1 MQVTPSILRYAAA
14 GVLAA
19 AAGMAV
25 GHLAATVVEPAAS
38 PVTAIGAV
46 VVDATP
52 TPVKE
57 WAVATLGTADKP
69 ILIATVVL
77 VTVVLSAGIGLLARR
92 WRTAGLVLLVVLVT
106 LAGLAAVG
114 RPSAG
119 QLAVVP
125 SLLAGLTGVIALT
138 WLCRLADLESEPA
151 GSGRPESPLDH
162 TAYAIA
168 RPGRPGRRS
177 FVTAAAGTGI
187 GALTV
192 GGVASLASGRTSAVA
207 AQPLPSP
214 SAPAAPLPPGLET
227 TTRGISALR
236 TPRDEFYRID
246 TALTI
251 PRVDVSSWTL
261 TIDGMVDHKVVVTWA
276 ELLAMDLIERDVTIN
291 CVSNEV
297 GGPYI
302 GATRWTG
309 VPVRNILQRA
319 GIRAEADQILSTS
332 VDGMT
337 ISTPVE
343 ALLDDREALLVVGM
357 DGATLPPEHGFP
369 VRLITPG
376 LYGFV
381 GATKWLSRLTATT
394 YAAQPAYWTER
405 GWAID
410 APVQPQARIDVPGRG
425 NSTSAGTVAIGG
437 VAWAMATGGITAVQ
451 VRVDDGPWQQA
462 RLGPEVGA
470 RYWRQWVLPWEARRG
485 RHTITAR
492 AVDASG
498 EPQVEAERDPYPSGA
513 TGWHSIEV
521 NIT

>member
-1 MQVTPSILRYAAA
+1 MYRPLLAWLSGLALFLAGTIGHAESVVVEGAAPLRNQNP
-14 GVLAA
+14 LAA
-19 AAGMAV
+19 REEAIRNALAEAARSGSLHV
-25 GHLAATVVEPAAS
+25 GSVLGTSGPQ
-38 PVTAIGAV
+38 TAFDQV
-46 VVDATP
+46 VVKA
-52 TPVKE
+52 
-57 WAVATLGTADKP
+57 
-69 ILIATVVL
+69 
-77 VTVVLSAGIGLLARR
+77 SARVYRHQIINESHDGETYR
-92 WRTAGLVLLVVLVT
+92 VT
-106 LAGLAAVG
+106 L
-114 RPSAG
+114 S
-119 QLAVVP
+119 
-125 SLLAGLTGVIALT
+125 
-138 WLCRLADLESEPA
+138 ADLESEPA

-162 TAYAIA
+162 TAYAMG

-192 GGVASLASGRTSAVA
+192 GGVAALASGRTSAVA

-470 RYWRQWVLPWEARRG
+470 RYWRQWVLPWEARKG